1 MIEMKNKFSIS
12 YLLIALSILIFGLQ
26 NLAEYLY
33 GYDLLLLYGAKIN
46 QLILRG
52 EIWRFLTPAFLHGSI
67 IHLSFNMYA
76 IYSIGPSLERKYGST
91 SFIFLYVISAIFG
104 NVVSFLFSPYVSL
117 GASTAI
123 FGLIAAQGVY
133 IYKNRHLL
141 GSAAKPL
148 LTNVLFMIAVNLF
161 LGLSSGIDNWGHT
174 GGLVGGFLYAW
185 YAGPSF
191 GVSENL
197 FGENVIIREN
207 KRIFLTAAL
216 ILFAA
221 SSLVGLGFF
230 IKLSR

>member
-1 MIEMKNKFSIS
+1 MKIKFSFS
-12 YLLIALSILIFGLQ
+12 YLFIALSILFFGLQ
-26 NLAEYLY
+26 NIAEYLF
-33 GYDLLLLYGAKIN
+33 GYDLLLFYGAKIN
-46 QLILRG
+46 QLILQG
-52 EIWRFLTPAFLHGSI
+52 EFWRFLTPAFLHGSI

-76 IYSIGPSLERKYGST
+76 IYSIGPSLERKYGGT
-91 SFIFLYVISAIFG
+91 SFILLYVISAIFG
-104 NVVSFLFSPYVSL
+104 NVVSFLISPHASL

-133 IYKNRHLL
+133 IYKNRYLL

-161 LGLSSGIDNWGHT
+161 LGLSSGIDNWGHL

-185 YAGPSF
+185 FAGPSF
-191 GVSENL
+191 GISKNL

-207 KRIFLTAAL
+207 KRIFLAATL
-216 ILFAA
+216 ILIAA

-230 IKLSR
+230 TKLAL

>member
-1 MIEMKNKFSIS
+1 MKIKFSVSNI
-12 YLLIALSILIFGLQ
+12 LIAISIIFFILQ
-26 NLAEYLY
+26 NITEWLF

-46 QLILRG
+46 QFILQG

-67 IHLSFNMYA
+67 LHLSFNMYA
-76 IYSIGPSLERKYGST
+76 IYSIGPSLERKYGDI
-91 SFIFLYVISAIFG
+91 SFILLYVIGAIFG
-104 NVVSFLFSPYVSL
+104 NVFSFLCSPNISL

-133 IYKNRHLL
+133 IYKNRLLL

-161 LGLSSGIDNWGHT
+161 LGLSPGIDNWGHL

-185 YAGPSF
+185 FAGPSF
-191 GVSENL
+191 GISENL

-207 KRIFLTAAL
+207 KRIFLVAAL
-216 ILFAA
+216 ILLVV
-221 SSLVGLGFF
+221 SGLVGLGYF
-230 IKLSR
+230 LS